1 MKKLAVMLLV
11 LFLLLPALPAQ
22 ASMQISAG
30 RLDYRGDWIELEDGV
45 IIFWQDLEI
54 KSRRGE
60 IDRGDS
66 IAYLYD
72 DIEMVMERGDITS
85 LKMTIYL
92 DDEDILFEDDVVLNF
107 KEDRAD
113 REEREDIEDSE
124 EMEERED
131 GEELVEGEESEER
144 EDGREAIRLTAPRL
158 MYFAARDSFEMD
170 SGLTIYQGGRTIS
183 SDEGDYSE
191 EDEIFNLRRNVV
203 IVEENGDR
211 ITSDQARIMM
221 GEGQVFTA
229 EGNVTIELNL

>member
-1 MKKLAVMLLV
+1 MKKLAVLSLA
-11 LFLLLPALPAQ
+11 LLLLLAAVPVQ

-30 RLDYRGDWIELEDGV
+30 RLDYSGDWIELDEGV
-45 IIFWQDLEI
+45 TIFWQDLEI

-60 IDRGDS
+60 IDRGES
-66 IAYLYD
+66 IAYLFD
-72 DIEMVMERGDITS
+72 DIEMLMERGDITS

-92 DDEDILFEDDVVLNF
+92 DDEDILFEDDVVLNL

-113 REEREDIEDSE
+113 IENR
-124 EMEERED
+124 EERED
-131 GEELVEGEESEER
+131 GEELDEDEER
-144 EDGREAIRLTAPRL
+144 EEREEGREAIRLTAPRL

-203 IVEENGDR
+203 IIEENGDR
-211 ITSDQARIMM
+211 ITSDQARIML

-229 EGNVTIELNL
+229 EGNVTIELEL